1 MSAIVESYTSS
12 ISCYAKFFPTSLYGL
27 SLTSM
32 DTAASSHS
40 FAKLVLSTCP
50 VLRGMRASE
59 HCLHLGNL
67 VLPQYGSEGIRTEL
81 SSRPVIA
88 VPSDARD
95 FQRYGSSIH
104 TLFSLPAIL
113 AGSPP
118 AQRPSLA
125 RENEVRHYNWS
136 GRAGVCS
143 AAPTTSGQIISSYSL
158 WGSGTTIGGVFSLTN
173 IPNIYRVKPETLEY
187 YSDGASPADAV
198 TLLSSLRTYGVILR
212 GQTGSNICS
221 ALVSDFEDS
230 PSAISYTMEV
240 SAYFFADDTF
250 INYKYDFFLNKESLI
265 DSVVPHDPP
274 FAPGW
279 TGWYVSYVPSLV
291 FKDVTCS
298 VNRELVPPTAS
309 SIFGGGYITT
319 TAGWS
324 ADTFGGTHAFEHG
337 LSRGKVFAKSRSF
350 RDELDKNYKHLLGA
364 STFSACDAIQS
375 LGQGVSNNILQTVVK
390 LPQISSAAPQIREA
404 VQALSHIVKRDLSL
418 ATLKEILDLASSTTL
433 QASFQW
439 RPMLE
444 LLTTH
449 LPTIHT
455 LSKGMSNRAKLR
467 VCRGSWKYTFR
478 DGELSRP
485 ATLTTRTKIVLDES
499 PRGLLATILGID
511 AFGLFPKPSNIW
523 DLLPF
528 TFVVNWVTG
537 VGNSIRRA
545 EYASILL
552 TMPAYYVHTYTV
564 ESPFLESELLDW
576 NLATSHS
583 SKLSMKIV
591 FRDISTFTPLPR
603 NSRFAFDLP
612 TSAPPLGVVLAL
624 LYQLVLGR

>member
-12 ISCYAKFFPTSLYGL
+12 ISCYARFFPTNVFGL
-27 SLTSM
+27 SIVNM
-32 DTAASSHS
+32 DAAASSHS

-50 VLRGMRASE
+50 VLRGIRAGE
-59 HCLHLGNL
+59 HCFHLGNS
-67 VLPQYGSEGIRTEL
+67 VLPQYGSEGVRTEL

-104 TLFSLPAIL
+104 TLFSLPSIL

-118 AQRPSLA
+118 ATRPSLA

-143 AAPTTSGQIISSYSL
+143 APPATSGQTLSSYAL
-158 WGSGTTIGGVFSLTN
+158 WGSGTVVGGVYSLNFS
-173 IPNIYRVKPETLEY
+173 NIYGLRPETGQVS
-187 YSDGASPADAV
+187 SDSSSRADIIS
-198 TLLSSLRTYGVILR
+198 LLSSLRTHGIVVR
-212 GQTGSNICS
+212 GQTGSSVNT
-221 ALVSDFEDS
+221 ALVSDYENT
-230 PSAISYTMEV
+230 PNAVTYRMEV
-240 SAYFFADDTF
+240 SAYFAADDTT
-250 INYKYDFFLNKESLI
+250 ISYSYDFLLNKEKVI
-265 DSVVPHDPP
+265 DSTTPHNLHGS
-274 FAPGW
+274 GW
-279 TGWYVSYVPSLV
+279 TGWFTSYVPS
-291 FKDVTCS
+291 VTFHSISCS
-298 VNRELVPPTAS
+298 VPRELVPPTPA
-309 SIFGGGYITT
+309 SIFGGGMITT
-319 TAGWS
+319 TEGWS

-337 LSRGKVFAKSRSF
+337 LSRGKIFAKSRSF
-350 RDELDKNYKHLLGA
+350 RDELDKDYKHLLGA

-404 VQALSHIVKRDLSL
+404 VQALSHIAKRDLSL

-455 LSKGMSNRAKLR
+455 LSKGMGDRAKLR

-499 PRGLLATILGID
+499 PRGLLATILGVD

-537 VGNSIRRA
+537 VGNAIRRA

-591 FRDISTFTPLPR
+591 FRDISSFTPLPR